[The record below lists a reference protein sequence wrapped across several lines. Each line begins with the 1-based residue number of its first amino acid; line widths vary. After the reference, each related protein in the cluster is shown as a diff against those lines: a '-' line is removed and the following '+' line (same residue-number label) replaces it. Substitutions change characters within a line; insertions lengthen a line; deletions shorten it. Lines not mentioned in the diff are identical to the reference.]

1 MFNLLRW
8 LPASYELDVTCW
20 TLCCDAMQRMYV
32 TLFPCNECA
41 KLMIQ
46 AGIVEV
52 VYYEVRSRST
62 VNPCLAAVSRR
73 TA

>member
-1 MFNLLRW
+1 M
-8 LPASYELDVTCW
+8 
-20 TLCCDAMQRMYV
+20 

-52 VYYEVRSRST
+52 VYFEVSI
-62 VNPCLAAVSRR
+62 CLQVGRAAY
-73 TA
+73 

>member
-1 MFNLLRW
+1 MCEAF
-8 LPASYELDVTCW
+8 V
-20 TLCCDAMQRMYV
+20 QRIYV

-52 VYYEVRSRST
+52 VYYEVRT
-62 VNPCLAAVSRR
+62 HAAL
-73 TA
+73 TQ

>member
-1 MFNLLRW
+1 M
-8 LPASYELDVTCW
+8 
-20 TLCCDAMQRMYV
+20 

-52 VYYEVRSRST
+52 VYHEV
-62 VNPCLAAVSRR
+62 CVSVQS
-73 TA
+73 